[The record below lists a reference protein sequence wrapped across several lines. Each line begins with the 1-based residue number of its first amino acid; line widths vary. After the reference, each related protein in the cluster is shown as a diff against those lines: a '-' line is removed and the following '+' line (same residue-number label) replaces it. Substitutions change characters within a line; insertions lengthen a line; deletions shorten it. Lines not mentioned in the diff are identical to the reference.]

1 MTTIIKEL
9 MRSGFSNLFVTIFI
23 CVFTL
28 PSLLFAE
35 EPVRTYDRQS
45 IRYPSMD
52 TGQVW
57 AKIRKNSYS
66 NLNKESQLGKNDIT
80 QDRETKRVKKLPSKT
95 SRPIRKSKSQITSR
109 QTDKKENQN
118 NSLNKTSQLT
128 KVNFTEGMTS
138 EIPKS
143 NPGGDDRHDEQELN
157 DSEVPKSNQSGKNW
171 NYRQAL
177 YNSEMPKSKQPGINW
192 NYKQVLYDVDCSQK
206 KARVLVTYYFDKSD
220 KPLGLKQT
228 PDAKWY
234 HIYPRSFEEQLYIEI
249 CNPR

>member
-9 MRSGFSNLFVTIFI
+9 MRSGFSQLSVTIFI

-35 EPVRTYDRQS
+35 EPLRTYDRQS

-66 NLNKESQLGKNDIT
+66 NLNKESQLGNNDIT

-95 SRPIRKSKSQITSR
+95 SRSIRKSESQITSR
-109 QTDKKENQN
+109 QTDKKKDQN
-118 NSLNKTSQLT
+118 NSLNKTPQLT

-143 NPGGDDRHDEQELN
+143 HPGGEDRLHEQELY
-157 DSEVPKSNQSGKNW
+157 DSET
-171 NYRQAL
+171 
-177 YNSEMPKSKQPGINW
+177 PKSKQPGKNW
-192 NYKQVLYDVDCSQK
+192 NYKQVLYDVDCSEK
-206 KARVLVTYYFDKSD
+206 KARTLVTYYFDKSD

-228 PDAKWY
+228 PEAKWY
-234 HIYPRSFEEQLYIEI
+234 HIYPRSFEEQLYTEI

>member
-9 MRSGFSNLFVTIFI
+9 MRLGLSNLFVTIFI

-66 NLNKESQLGKNDIT
+66 YSNLNKESQLGNNDIT

-95 SRPIRKSKSQITSR
+95 SRSIRKSESQITSR
-109 QTDKKENQN
+109 QTDKKEDQK
-118 NSLNKTSQLT
+118 NSLNKTSPLT
-128 KVNFTEGMTS
+128 KVNFTEGMTW

-143 NPGGDDRHDEQELN
+143 NPGGEDRHYEQEPY
-157 DSEVPKSNQSGKNW
+157 DSEI
-171 NYRQAL
+171 
-177 YNSEMPKSKQPGINW
+177 PKSKQSGKNW
-192 NYKQVLYDVDCSQK
+192 NYKQVLYDVDCSEK
-206 KARVLVTYYFDKSD
+206 KSRTLVTYYFDKSD

-234 HIYPRSFEEQLYIEI
+234 HIYPRSFEEQLYTEI
-249 CNPR
+249 CHPR

>member
-80 QDRETKRVKKLPSKT
+80 QDREIKRVKKLPSKT
-95 SRPIRKSKSQITSR
+95 SRPIRKSESQITSR
-109 QTDKKENQN
+109 QTDKQENQN
-118 NSLNKTSQLT
+118 KSLNKTSQLT
-128 KVNFTEGMTS
+128 KVNFTEGITS

-143 NPGGDDRHDEQELN
+143 NPGGEDRHHEQELN
-157 DSEVPKSNQSGKNW
+157 DSEAPKSNQPEK
-171 NYRQAL
+171 
-177 YNSEMPKSKQPGINW
+177 NW

-234 HIYPRSFEEQLYIEI
+234 HIYPRSFEEQLYTEI
-249 CNPR
+249 CHPR

>member
-23 CVFTL
+23 CVFTV

-66 NLNKESQLGKNDIT
+66 NLNKESQLGNNDIT
-80 QDRETKRVKKLPSKT
+80 QDRETKRIKKLPSKR
-95 SRPIRKSKSQITSR
+95 SRPIRKSESQITSR
-109 QTDKKENQN
+109 QTDKGHQN
-118 NSLNKTSQLT
+118 NSLNKTSPLT

-143 NPGGDDRHDEQELN
+143 NPGGEDQQELN

-171 NYRQAL
+171 NYKQAL

-192 NYKQVLYDVDCSQK
+192 NYKQVLYDVDCSEK
-206 KARVLVTYYFDKSD
+206 KARTLVTYYFDKSD

>member
-9 MRSGFSNLFVTIFI
+9 TRSGFSNLFVTVFI

-35 EPVRTYDRQS
+35 EPLRTFDRQS
-45 IRYPSMD
+45 IRYTSMD

-57 AKIRKNSYS
+57 AKIRENSYS
-66 NLNKESQLGKNDIT
+66 NLNKESQPGK
-80 QDRETKRVKKLPSKT
+80 KVKKLPSKT
-95 SRPIRKSKSQITSR
+95 SRQIRKSESQISSLK
-109 QTDKKENQN
+109 TDKKDNQN
-118 NSLNKTSQLT
+118 KSSQL
-128 KVNFTEGMTS
+128 KNANLTEGTTSEVPKSNPGGEDRHHEQELYDS

-143 NPGGDDRHDEQELN
+143 NQP
-157 DSEVPKSNQSGKNW
+157 GKNW
-171 NYRQAL
+171 NYR
-177 YNSEMPKSKQPGINW
+177 
-192 NYKQVLYDVDCSQK
+192 QVLYDVDCSEK

-220 KPLGLKQT
+220 KPSGLKQT

-234 HIYPRSFEEQLYIEI
+234 PIYPRSFEEKLYTEI

>member
-9 MRSGFSNLFVTIFI
+9 MRLGLSNLFVTIFI

-66 NLNKESQLGKNDIT
+66 YSNLNKESQLGNNDIT

-95 SRPIRKSKSQITSR
+95 SRSIRKSESQITSR
-109 QTDKKENQN
+109 QTDKKEDQK
-118 NSLNKTSQLT
+118 NSLNKTSPLT
-128 KVNFTEGMTS
+128 KVNFTEGMTW

-143 NPGGDDRHDEQELN
+143 NPGGEDRHYEQEPY
-157 DSEVPKSNQSGKNW
+157 DSEI
-171 NYRQAL
+171 
-177 YNSEMPKSKQPGINW
+177 PKSKQSGKNW
-192 NYKQVLYDVDCSQK
+192 NYKQVLYDVDCSEK
-206 KARVLVTYYFDKSD
+206 KARTLVTYYFDKSD

-234 HIYPRSFEEQLYIEI
+234 HIYPRSFEEQLYTEI
-249 CNPR
+249 CHPR

>member
-66 NLNKESQLGKNDIT
+66 NLNKESQLGK
-80 QDRETKRVKKLPSKT
+80 KVKKLPSKT
-95 SRPIRKSKSQITSR
+95 SRPIRKSESQITSR
-109 QTDKKENQN
+109 QTDQKENQN
-118 NSLNKTSQLT
+118 KFLNKTSPLT

-143 NPGGDDRHDEQELN
+143 NPGGEDRHYEQELN

-206 KARVLVTYYFDKSD
+206 KARALVTYYFDKSD

-234 HIYPRSFEEQLYIEI
+234 HIYPRSFEEQLYTEI
-249 CNPR
+249 CHPR